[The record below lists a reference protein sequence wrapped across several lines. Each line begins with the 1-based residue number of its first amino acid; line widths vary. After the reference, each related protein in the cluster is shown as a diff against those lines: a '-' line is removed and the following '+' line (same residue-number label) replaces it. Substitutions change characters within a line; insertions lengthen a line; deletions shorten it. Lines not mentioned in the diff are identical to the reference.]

1 MLIDISSINKA
12 FIIIIIIIIH
22 NMSPSRGPEGA
33 KDEYEKDLQYNG

>member
-12 FIIIIIIIIH
+12 FFIIIIIIN
-22 NMSPSRGPEGA
+22 NMPPSRGPEGA